1 MAQITLN
8 SGESFTV
15 SGGTNTIT
23 GRTGSGETITIT
35 GGNQTFDADFNSGGD
50 RIILAGNANQYTVER
65 SGSTVVFRGP
75 NGTVVS
81 FPAPNPSLTTAQQPV
96 IQFADQSF
104 ALSSSTTNGF
114 VVSLGSQAVSPTATT
129 IGGGTTPVPT
139 ATTLNVAATDVNE
152 GETITYT
159 FTLSQPVTTA
169 VSFNVVTAGGT
180 ATPGVDFTATSTTIT
195 FQPGQTTQFL
205 TVATTV
211 DNVFEAAESVVI
223 QISGLPSGVTL
234 APTADL
240 SADIRAQAQPPQ
252 EFRLTTG
259 NDTFTGGDAAD
270 RFVGAQ
276 TTTEPGKLLSANDI
290 LNGGAGTDTLELINA
305 TNAGNNVAA
314 PNILADI
321 DLTNTRS
328 IENLVTNYQTVQL
341 GQQALNAGIVSV
353 DTATRTDSANAANV
367 AAAQGTTLDLTSD
380 ANGDGVVD
388 FNRALSVTMGNSTAD
403 TVRLSL
409 AAAAGSTINT
419 GTTFTPTATAANPNP
434 VAFGAI
440 DNVIFNSQANPVRL
454 TFTSAAV
461 GNGFG
466 VDAGTTTLA
475 VAAQS
480 EDASDNL
487 VGGIVRFDDEGIRFA
502 GGQFDVRDV
511 SGTARGTFNEAVL
524 GTVLGE
530 TINANL
536 PAGSTLGSYINA
548 GGGNDTVNGS
558 VNNDFLVGGAG
569 NDILNGDAGVDSILG
584 GAGDDIIIG
593 GAGVDAL
600 LDGGEGSDTY
610 VYNDGEFVAAE
621 VVNDS
626 GSATDTD
633 YIALTSSTNITDA
646 LFVGRTNI
654 EGLAT
659 NGLGGATVTL
669 GTNAQ
674 TTGIRTV
681 YAGDDTLAAGGYTAD
696 LTVYSQ
702 GNTTTGTGNDTV
714 VLQNQTAQ
722 QNRLTSNPINHLT
735 SSAAFQGFIGT
746 VVTGAGNDTVVA
758 GYALNNGAVAA
769 TLTGGAGTDTLM
781 LGGSVNGQGGV
792 VPSGTNVTYTLNFG
806 ASFTGFEAININSTG
821 VADAVVAYTLSFV
834 DANVAAD
841 STLTINGAALRGATT
856 VAPNVT
862 GSEILTVDAT
872 ALTGTRAVNV
882 TGGAANDT
890 LRGGNGADTLNGG
903 LGNDQ
908 LFGGAGNDILNGG
921 AGNDILTGGAGVDT
935 LNGGEGSDI
944 YSFADTEFTAADI
957 ISDTSGTDVVSVTS
971 STVITDSL
979 FANKTGVEVLSV
991 SVTTGAVA
999 DLNAAGNNA
1008 EVTIG
1013 ALAQAA
1019 GIVTV
1024 DVNDEDVNAAAY
1036 TANLSVNTRL
1046 GSVTTGSGNDTV
1058 AVGDVNGN
1066 TQYRLNAGDDT
1077 LVLGYNVAALADGGA
1092 GTDEVRFGGSL
1103 RNTDG
1108 TLNNFGTA
1116 YGFPVGGGAF
1126 SLPVTLNAQFTNFE
1140 RATIFG
1146 PDQAV
1151 ARPNQASDLAGYSI
1165 DFQITT
1171 NDANVAAGQTFIVD
1185 ASRLT
1190 STVTTLGA
1198 GNRIN
1203 GAGAVS
1209 TFSTLTFNGAAET
1222 NGAFDVTG
1230 GAGDDIITG
1239 GAGADTLRGGLGN
1252 DTLNGGAGNDVLE
1265 GGDGNDT
1272 LRGGAGFDT
1281 IRGGDGNDTVELTV
1295 TEFNSD
1301 ADNVDGGNGVDTLR
1315 IVGTDVTQEVAD
1327 VGFNGRFASIEQ
1339 IELQGRVGGTAFSY
1353 NAGFYSQSAGVNTIS
1368 LGANASGS
1376 RVSIENYTSGG
1387 PGNFPAP
1394 SVTLNDILV
1403 QTNNTTFVGSA
1414 FADTFNL
1421 GTTNTAA
1428 GGGTDIVLAG
1438 AGNDVINFGS
1448 VLTTADLVNGGAGN
1462 DTLNISGNGTTQTVT
1477 LTVAA
1482 VGGANPTS
1490 GIYSIETINL
1500 ATGLA
1505 GTTGTGAAAP
1515 GTAGTA
1521 TSYTVNVTDNTSFD
1535 STTAPLTVDGSALRV
1550 VSTGAGADGV
1560 FGTADDQTTGEVLAF
1575 NGAAVSAGHVL
1586 TVTGGAAADS
1596 ITGGAGADV
1605 LSGGAGNDTIV
1616 GGAGNDV
1623 IDGGAGNDD
1632 LRGGSDNDTITGGA
1646 GSDTIRGEAGVDT
1659 INLGLDGTRD
1669 TVIIADGD
1677 APRGSQSGVEAING
1691 FQTGTVTGGVFTAA
1705 ADVIDFGSNIVANG
1719 LNSSVNNGVVQ
1730 AGSTLQAAINSSTS
1744 LLAAIQL
1751 VEQEFNTAG
1760 FDGGRGVIAFTYQGN
1775 TYIGELSDVNT
1786 AAFAITAAFT
1796 DIVQITGVTG
1806 VTALFDTDGAAGFG
1820 YGLQI

>member
-159 FTLSQPVTTA
+159 FTLSQPVATA

-367 AAAQGTTLDLTSD
+367 VAAQGTTLDLTSD

-440 DNVIFNSQANPVRL
+440 DNVIFTSQANPVRL

-487 VGGIVRFDDEGIRFA
+487 IGGIVRFDDEGIRFA

-646 LFVGRTNI
+646 LFVGRSNI

-769 TLTGGAGTDTLM
+769 TLTGGAGTDTLV

-806 ASFTGFEAININSTG
+806 ASFTGFEAININNTG
-821 VADAVVAYTLSFV
+821 AADSVVAYTLSFV

-882 TGGAANDT
+882 TGGAANDI

-921 AGNDILTGGAGVDT
+921 AGNDQLTGGAGVDT
-935 LNGGEGSDI
+935 LNGGDGDDT
-944 YSFADTEFTAADI
+944 YFFADTEFTATDI
-957 ISDTSGTDVVSVTS
+957 ITDTSGVDTVNVTS
-971 STVITDSL
+971 STAIVDAS
-979 FANKTGVEVLSV
+979 FANKAGVEVLTAN
-991 SVTTGAVA
+991 VTTGTAA
-999 DLNAAGNNA
+999 DLTAAGANA

-1024 DVNDEDVNAAAY
+1024 NVTDEDVNAAAY
-1036 TANLSVNTRL
+1036 TVGLTVNTQV
-1046 GSVTTGSGNDTV
+1046 GSATTGSGNDTIN
-1058 AVGDVNGN
+1058 VGNVNNN

-1077 LVLGYNVAALADGGA
+1077 LVLGYNVPILADGGA
-1092 GTDEVRFGGSL
+1092 GTDEVRFGGNL
-1103 RNTDG
+1103 RNADG

-1116 YGFPVGGGAF
+1116 YAFPVGGGAF
-1126 SLPVTLNAQFTNFE
+1126 ILPVTLNAQFTNFE

-1151 ARPNQASDLAGYSI
+1151 ARPNSATDLAGYSI

-1198 GNRIN
+1198 NGRIN
-1203 GAGAVS
+1203 GTGAVT

-1239 GAGADTLRGGLGN
+1239 GAGADTLRGGSGN
-1252 DTLNGGAGNDVLE
+1252 DTLNGGAGNDILE
-1265 GGDGNDT
+1265 GGDGNDI

-1281 IRGGDGNDTVELTV
+1281 IRGGEGNDIVELTV

-1301 ADNVDGGNGVDTLR
+1301 ADNVDGGNGTDTLR
-1315 IVGTDVTQEVAD
+1315 IVGTAAAQEIAD

-1339 IELQGRVGGTAFSY
+1339 IELQGQAGGTAFSY

-1394 SVTLNDILV
+1394 AVTLNDIIAV
-1403 QTNNTTFVGSA
+1403 NNATFIGSA
-1414 FADTFNL
+1414 FNDTFNL
-1421 GTTNTAA
+1421 GVTNTTQ
-1428 GGGTDIVLAG
+1428 GGGDDRVFAG
-1438 AGNDVINFGS
+1438 AGDDTINFGNT
-1448 VLTTADLVNGGAGN
+1448 LTAADVVFGGTGT
-1462 DTLNISGNGTTQTVT
+1462 DTLNISGGGTVTMTATNVGDQATATGIYGIERVVLATAPNTAAGSSYTITVDNSTFQGTT
-1477 LTVAA
+1477 LE
-1482 VGGANPTS
+1482 
-1490 GIYSIETINL
+1490 I
-1500 ATGLA
+1500 
-1505 GTTGTGAAAP
+1505 
-1515 GTAGTA
+1515 
-1521 TSYTVNVTDNTSFD
+1521 
-1535 STTAPLTVDGSALRV
+1535 DGSALRAGGV
-1550 VSTGAGADGV
+1550 VNGV
-1560 FGTADDQTTGEVLAF
+1560 GVTTAE
-1575 NGAAVSAGHVL
+1575 VL
-1586 TVTGGAAADS
+1586 TVNANANVTANTLTVRGGAAGDTLNGGGGADTLFGNGGNDTLNGNGGNDTIDGGDGDDIINGGDGNDILTGGAGQDA
-1596 ITGGAGADV
+1596 ITGGAG
-1605 LSGGAGNDTIV
+1605 I
-1616 GGAGNDV
+1616 
-1623 IDGGAGNDD
+1623 
-1632 LRGGSDNDTITGGA
+1632 
-1646 GSDTIRGEAGVDT
+1646 DT
-1659 INLGLDGTRD
+1659 INLGADGARD
-1669 TVIIADGD
+1669 TVIIANGD
-1677 APRGSQSGVEAING
+1677 APRAATGGVETING
-1691 FQTGTVTGGVFTAA
+1691 FQAGAVTNGVYAA
-1705 ADVIDFGSNIVANG
+1705 GSDVIDFGSTSVG
-1719 LNSSVNNGVVQ
+1719 TVGSSITNGVVQ
-1730 AGSTLQAAINSSTS
+1730 AGTALQTS
-1744 LLAAIQL
+1744 LDAIFSTFGQAGLLQAIQL
-1751 VEQEFNTAG
+1751 VEQEFNGVAG
-1760 FDGGRGVIAFTYQGN
+1760 LQQGTVAFRFGGN
-1775 TYIGELSDVNT
+1775 TFVGEINDT
-1786 AAFAITAAFT
+1786 DPGAGITEAFT
-1796 DIVQITGVTG
+1796 DIVQVTGVTG
-1806 VTALFDTDGAAGFG
+1806 VTGLFDIDGAGPNTAL
-1820 YGLQI
+1820 GLQI